1 MDIKQTKINKHKIN
15 IINLAMKLSNTFNI
29 NEEISINNEIKKETE
44 FLQTLLDIKNQQNI
58 QEPMNPMIQKQMM
71 KQQQMLYQ
79 QIQQEMIQQRMMMVE
94 QRMIQQPM
102 NMPDYGWILFF
113 EDQSQNSIESIKIS
127 EQKLVKEAIALYMQK
142 TGKNG
147 HYQFIFNHQELYPEL
162 KICQSGLSNF
172 SKIMVIESE
181 NIMVG

>member
-1 MDIKQTKINKHKIN
+1 MDINQAKINKHKIN

-29 NEEISINNEIKKETE
+29 NEEILINNEIKKETE
-44 FLQTLLDIKNQQNI
+44 FLQSLLDIKNQQNI

-71 KQQQMLYQ
+71 LQQQMLQ
-79 QIQQEMIQQRMMMVE
+79 QKIQQQMMTVE
-94 QRMIQQPM
+94 QRMIQYPM

-162 KICQSGLSNF
+162 KICQSGLHDLSE
-172 SKIMVIESE
+172 ILVIESK
-181 NIMVG
+181 NIKDE

>member
-1 MDIKQTKINKHKIN
+1 
-15 IINLAMKLSNTFNI
+15 MKLSNTFNI

-44 FLQTLLDIKNQQNI
+44 FLQSLLDIKNQQNI

-71 KQQQMLYQ
+71 LQQQMLQ
-79 QIQQEMIQQRMMMVE
+79 QKIQQQMMTVE

-147 HYQFIFNHQELYPEL
+147 HYQFIFNLQELYPEL
-162 KICQSGLSNF
+162 KICQSGLHDL
-172 SKIMVIESE
+172 SKILVIESK
-181 NIMVG
+181 NIEDE

>member
-1 MDIKQTKINKHKIN
+1 MDINQAKINKHKIN

-44 FLQTLLDIKNQQNI
+44 FLQSLLDIKNQQNI

-79 QIQQEMIQQRMMMVE
+79 QIQQEMIQQRMMMIE

-162 KICQSGLSNF
+162 KICQSGLHDLSE
-172 SKIMVIESE
+172 ILVIESK
-181 NIMVG
+181 NIEDE

>member
-1 MDIKQTKINKHKIN
+1 MDINQAKINKHKIN

-71 KQQQMLYQ
+71 LQQQMLQ
-79 QIQQEMIQQRMMMVE
+79 QKIQQQMMTVE
-94 QRMIQQPM
+94 QRMIQYPM

-162 KICQSGLSNF
+162 KICQSGLHDL
-172 SKIMVIESE
+172 SKILVIESK
-181 NIMVG
+181 NIKDE

>member
-1 MDIKQTKINKHKIN
+1 
-15 IINLAMKLSNTFNI
+15 
-29 NEEISINNEIKKETE
+29 
-44 FLQTLLDIKNQQNI
+44 
-58 QEPMNPMIQKQMM
+58 MM
-71 KQQQMLYQ
+71 LQQQMLQ
-79 QIQQEMIQQRMMMVE
+79 QKIQQQMMTVE
-94 QRMIQQPM
+94 QRMIQYPM

-162 KICQSGLSNF
+162 KICQSGLHDL
-172 SKIMVIESE
+172 SKILVIESK
-181 NIMVG
+181 NIEDE

>member
-1 MDIKQTKINKHKIN
+1 
-15 IINLAMKLSNTFNI
+15 MKLSNTFNI

-44 FLQTLLDIKNQQNI
+44 FLQSLLDIKNKQNI
-58 QEPMNPMIQKQMM
+58 QEQMNPMIQKQMM
-71 KQQQMLYQ
+71 LQQQMLQ
-79 QIQQEMIQQRMMMVE
+79 QKIQQEMVQQRMMMVE

-162 KICQSGLSNF
+162 KICQSGLDDL
-172 SKIMVIESE
+172 SKILVIESK
-181 NIMVG
+181 NIKDE

>member
-1 MDIKQTKINKHKIN
+1 MDINQTKINKHKIN
-15 IINLAMKLSNTFNI
+15 IINLAMKLRNIFNI

-44 FLQTLLDIKNQQNI
+44 FLQSLLDIKNQQNI

-71 KQQQMLYQ
+71 LQQQMLQ
-79 QIQQEMIQQRMMMVE
+79 QKIQQQMMTVE
-94 QRMIQQPM
+94 QRMIQYPM

-162 KICQSGLSNF
+162 KICQSGLHDL
-172 SKIMVIESE
+172 SKILVIESK
-181 NIMVG
+181 NIEDE

>member
-1 MDIKQTKINKHKIN
+1 
-15 IINLAMKLSNTFNI
+15 MKLSNTFNI

-44 FLQTLLDIKNQQNI
+44 FLQSLLDIKNQQNI

-71 KQQQMLYQ
+71 LQQQMLQ
-79 QIQQEMIQQRMMMVE
+79 QKIQQQMMTVE
-94 QRMIQQPM
+94 QRMIQYPM
-102 NMPDYGWILFF
+102 DMPDYGWILFF

-162 KICQSGLSNF
+162 KICQSGLHDL
-172 SKIMVIESE
+172 SKILVIESK
-181 NIMVG
+181 NIEDE